1 MAGRW
6 VVTARNVCA
15 RGKRRFVLE
24 AWAASDAVWK
34 AEQALL
40 QTNPRGQQWYISSV
54 RETWGVRALWALA
67 VQTVSAAWY
76 KGSDRVRELIGLR
89 ERDVFAEAF
98 DAAMAEQEKKIKA
111 LTLLTE
117 YWDGTKEEKT
127 LQHPTGKARW
137 FLVYNRG

>member
-40 QTNPRGQQWYISSV
+40 QTNPRGQRWYISSV

-89 ERDVFAEAF
+89 ERDVFAETF

-117 YWDGTKEEKT
+117 YWDGTKEEKA

-137 FLVYNRG
+137 FLVHNRG